1 MMEFPIFVQTL
12 GFIIHPNLMVKE
24 WCMKMSYKTMIYAEW
39 ISYVRQKWECKRI
52 QTITNSRTQII
63 ERNQKIYKSTFC
75 KRMFVQVW
83 PNNII
88 FETWGIS
95 VSEFDTG
102 RNITNMRKSLNEPGH
117 QLSLI
122 VLIRCEKPTLAPF
135 RVFTKVAPTPFWLIF
150 SLFFFFFLAP
160 FRVFTKNNEISSPQL
175 TQKYALKIPASVK
188 CTSLEKLGEG
198 ITDITCQLINKFSS
212 RNAASD
218 ESQDFGLL

>member
-63 ERNQKIYKSTFC
+63 ERNQEIYKSTFC

-117 QLSLI
+117 QLSLL

-150 SLFFFFFLAP
+150 SLFFFFFFFCFFLRRP
-160 FRVFTKNNEISSPQL
+160 FGFSPKEQRNLLTTVDSEICIKDSSISKMHFPWEIGRRHYGHHL
-175 TQKYALKIPASVK
+175 PV
-188 CTSLEKLGEG
+188 
-198 ITDITCQLINKFSS
+198 D
-212 RNAASD
+212 
-218 ESQDFGLL
+218 